1 MYLSSDIHYS
11 GYVMSILDYVAKLG
25 PLITILATVG
35 FGYWKYSS
43 RQRNERRKLR
53 LALKA
58 ELETI
63 EPVGQYNHQAFKEIF
78 QYGIPIEM
86 YKNSAIHIGNLTE
99 GEMAKITEFYA
110 YAEVLSMTMKVI
122 DESDEKVE
130 VWINKFDNKRKEALE
145 EIEENLSKDASWLK
159 DFRKRF

>member
-1 MYLSSDIHYS
+1 
-11 GYVMSILDYVAKLG
+11 MSILDYVAKLG

-43 RQRNERRKLR
+43 RQRNKRKKLR
-53 LALKA
+53 LALRA

-63 EPVGQYNHQAFKEIF
+63 ETVGHYSPRAFREIF

-110 YAEVLSMTMKVI
+110 YAEVISMTMKVV
-122 DESDEKVE
+122 DKPNKKMEA
-130 VWINKFDNKRKEALE
+130 WIKKFDNKRKEALE
-145 EIEENLSKDASWLK
+145 EIEKNLSKDTCWFHN
-159 DFRKRF
+159 FRKRF